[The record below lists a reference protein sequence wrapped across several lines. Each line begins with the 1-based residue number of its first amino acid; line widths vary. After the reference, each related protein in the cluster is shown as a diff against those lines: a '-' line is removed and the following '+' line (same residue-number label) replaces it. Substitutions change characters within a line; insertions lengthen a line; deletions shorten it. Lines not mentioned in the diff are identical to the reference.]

1 MFSLRSS
8 LLWEDQR
15 KARIEEFHA
24 LCYFWTPHHQFTLH
38 KLLKACPQPRRPR
51 QGIAH
56 LSLMSN
62 VWTKPHALKPK
73 HTTLLHSKC
82 LLHVGGLKLTTTTFP
97 MHTSWR
103 FERLCILRSYHGKTW
118 TTLQRVVYIIQ
129 ALVNFIKHH
138 LSVSLNIADISLASK
153 STTRFQIVS

>member
-1 MFSLRSS
+1 MFSLRGS
-8 LLWEDQR
+8 LLWEDR
-15 KARIEEFHA
+15 WKARIEAFHA

-73 HTTLLHSKC
+73 HATLLHSKF
-82 LLHVGGLKLTTTTFP
+82 LINVGGIKLTTTTFP
-97 MHTSWR
+97 MHTSWL
-103 FERLCILRSYHGKTW
+103 FELHCILRFYHGKIW

-129 ALVNFIKHH
+129 ALFNFIKHH
-138 LSVSLNIADISLASK
+138 LSVSLNIADISLANK